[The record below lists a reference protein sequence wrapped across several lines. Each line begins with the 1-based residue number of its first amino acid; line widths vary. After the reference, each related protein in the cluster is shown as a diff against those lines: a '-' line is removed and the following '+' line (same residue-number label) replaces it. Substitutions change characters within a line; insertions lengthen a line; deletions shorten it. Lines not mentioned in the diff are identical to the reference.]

1 MARLD
6 FPACPLFLRS
16 WSVAD
21 ISRRMQPYD
30 DEYTLFASIDRLLQE
45 CEDRDLLLVVA
56 RVART
61 KPTDRPRVGCSQQA
75 DR

>member
-1 MARLD
+1 
-6 FPACPLFLRS
+6 
-16 WSVAD
+16 
-21 ISRRMQPYD
+21 MQPYD